1 MNYNVAFC
9 YACGMRKNLEQLEI
23 YAYESPPVTSEPIKP
38 LMVIPVVDNEAPV
51 RATIVCHACVHK
63 IDPDMWIGKDNWAS
77 LEPVV
82 PFSLL
87 PEAFEAV
94 ENRWD
99 VRSYSPDSKRLEKLL
114 EKVQCR

>member
-1 MNYNVAFC
+1 MNYTVTFC
-9 YACGMRKNLEQLEI
+9 YACGERKILEQLEV
-23 YAYESPPVTSEPIKP
+23 YQYESPPMTFEPIKP
-38 LMVIPVVDNEAPV
+38 LMVIPVVDGEAPI
-51 RATIVCHACVHK
+51 RAAIVCHACIHK
-63 IDPDMWIGKDNWAS
+63 IDPDMWIAKADWNG

-99 VRSYSPDSKRLEKLL
+99 VRSYGPDTHRLEKLL
-114 EKVQCR
+114 IKNK